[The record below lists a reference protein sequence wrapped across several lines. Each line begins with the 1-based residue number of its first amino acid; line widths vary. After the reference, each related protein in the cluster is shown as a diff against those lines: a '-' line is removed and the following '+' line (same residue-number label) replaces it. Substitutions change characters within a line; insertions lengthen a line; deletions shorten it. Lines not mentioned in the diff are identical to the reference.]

1 MLAFTTPLLP
11 VLRSSP
17 RLALSPRLT
26 LSPRRALSRPPSARL
41 TWRVSPTSSSP
52 PPAIFEDI
60 AAAAAGNAV
69 FLATKTRCPY
79 CVEALALLD
88 AVGADP
94 EVWDLSERD
103 DGYEIQDALEKVTGQ
118 RTVPNIFIG
127 GKHVGGCSEL
137 MKLEAK
143 GVLGEMIKGA
153 AL

>member
-1 MLAFTTPLLP
+1 MLAFATPLLP
-11 VLRSSP
+11 VLRTSP
-17 RLALSPRLT
+17 SRA
-26 LSPRRALSRPPSARL
+26 LSPRRALARAPSARL
-41 TWRVSPTSSSP
+41 TWRVAPTSSTP
-52 PPAIFEDI
+52 PPPSIYADI

-79 CVEALALLD
+79 CVEALALLG

-103 DGYEIQDALEKVTGQ
+103 DGYEVQDALEEVTGQ

-137 MKLEAK
+137 MKLDAK